1 MSPAA
6 VGVASGRLPDLLWA
20 ALVVIG
26 VSVAGVAIAGD
37 AVSEFGQLESRLLD
51 ADQVTIRFDIRS
63 TGAVDSALSGQAEIS
78 RSGQTDI
85 HAEGAFGGA
94 TADLKLNASA
104 DKLTGGNGEQSFE
117 TARPD
122 SLAEGLLVGFTRMG
136 LLHNLAMLSAGYP
149 PDATDGTATEWVEAS
164 GITLGEPQAL
174 GGATARAFRFTV
186 VVGGKPSGL
195 AELWIDADT
204 GLPVRRLQIVSFPE
218 GEMRVLEQ
226 YSAFELTGG
235 D

>member
-1 MSPAA
+1 VSPAA
-6 VGVASGRLPDLLWA
+6 TGSASGRLRDLLWSA
-20 ALVVIG
+20 MIIIG
-26 VSVAGVAIAGD
+26 VSTAGVAIAGD
-37 AVSEFGQLESRLLD
+37 AASEFEQLENRLLG

-63 TGAVDSALSGQAEIS
+63 TGAVDSALSGQAAIGH
-78 RSGQTDI
+78 SGQAKIRADGSF
-85 HAEGAFGGA
+85 AG
-94 TADLKLNASA
+94 TAANLRLDASPDA
-104 DKLTGGNGEQSFE
+104 LTGGNGEQSFE

-122 SLAEGLLVGFTRMG
+122 ALAEGLLVGFTRMG

-149 PDATDGTATEWVEAS
+149 PDATNGAAREWVEAS

-174 GGATARAFRFTV
+174 GGVTARAFRFTV

-204 GLPVRRLQIVSFPE
+204 GLPVRRVQIVSFPE

-226 YSAFELTGG
+226 YSAFELNGG